1 MAIGSILQKA
11 RLGKQLTESQVAEIT
26 RMKVQIVQD
35 LENDDF
41 HRIAATI
48 YGKGFIKLYAECVGL
63 DPKPLIND
71 YLNSVESDTRSLIPA
86 GIDNPLPKPIL
97 STVPSADEQPT
108 SEHAEEAEIDPEPE
122 PDPEDL
128 FVYTKNKNTIV
139 DESLKENPHAQPD
152 SIDKPSIIAIAKQSL
167 ENTATGMRE
176 KIDKSTNHMAEIQ
189 WGDAPLKIIGIIIG
203 SVIVLLIL
211 TITIKSCTRS
221 QNPEIKDQIDAAQQS
236 LQIPVP
242 PPEPYFD

>member
-1 MAIGSILQKA
+1 MAIGPILREA
-11 RLGKQLTESQVAEIT
+11 RLNKQLSESQVAERT
-26 RMKVQIVQD
+26 RMKIQLVQD

-41 HRIAATI
+41 HRIVATI
-48 YGKGFIKLYAECVGL
+48 YGKGFIRLYAECVGL

-71 YLNSVESDTRSLIPA
+71 YVNSVENDSPSLILA
-86 GIDNPLPKPIL
+86 GVDNPLPKPIL
-97 STVPSADEQPT
+97 STVPSADKKPEQ
-108 SEHAEEAEIDPEPE
+108 HEETEVNAEPE

-139 DESLKENPHAQPD
+139 DDSLKKDPNTQLDPD
-152 SIDKPSIIAIAKQSL
+152 GKPSIIATAKQWS
-167 ENTATGMRE
+167 ENTMTVVRG
-176 KIDKSTNHMAEIQ
+176 KLDKSINRMAEIQ

-203 SVIVLLIL
+203 SMIVLLVL
-211 TITIKSCTRS
+211 TITIKSCTKES
-221 QNPEIKDQIDAAQQS
+221 DQKPVTSDQKLES